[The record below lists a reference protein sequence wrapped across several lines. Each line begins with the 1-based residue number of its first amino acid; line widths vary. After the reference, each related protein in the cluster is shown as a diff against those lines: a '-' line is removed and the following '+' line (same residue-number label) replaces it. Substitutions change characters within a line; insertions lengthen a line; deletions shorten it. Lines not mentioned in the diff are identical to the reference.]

1 MPLLRPLSSLYP
13 YRRLDL
19 VVWVRGRVVLFV
31 GGPGL
36 GVGVV
41 GGGLLGAG
49 GGGGGLERG
58 ERERAMRVKSGAVG
72 VRVGG
77 ALVHTGVGEEGWTG
91 VGLGVSRRTP
101 TMVAVVF
108 FAVRQERESRV
119 DRESARQQ
127 LISSLT
133 LISFSSVS
141 FLFCVETLFLAT
153 LQPRPV
159 TPAALSLSL
168 SLVHE
173 RRGRHKTHTHTRT
186 KQNNG
191 NRRGWLH

>member
-1 MPLLRPLSSLYP
+1 
-13 YRRLDL
+13 
-19 VVWVRGRVVLFV
+19 
-31 GGPGL
+31 
-36 GVGVV
+36 
-41 GGGLLGAG
+41 
-49 GGGGGLERG
+49 
-58 ERERAMRVKSGAVG
+58 
-72 VRVGG
+72 
-77 ALVHTGVGEEGWTG
+77 
-91 VGLGVSRRTP
+91 
-101 TMVAVVF
+101 MVAVVF